1 MKYKTAPDSVLS
13 RVSLQYIE
21 EENRKKGSTNVQTEN
36 FRFRDEDD
44 YKYEIFSILSI
55 AHAWICVILAG
66 KRDIRRH
73 SAKSFSDNVVMTG
86 TSYQM

>member
-36 FRFRDEDD
+36 FRFRDDDD
-44 YKYEIFSILSI
+44 YK
-55 AHAWICVILAG
+55 
-66 KRDIRRH
+66 
-73 SAKSFSDNVVMTG
+73 
-86 TSYQM
+86 